1 MARLHRARHACR
13 PCCLVLC
20 FVASLLRAS
29 PLARE
34 GMWHG
39 PAASPRPFAMT
50 PCGMPV
56 SASVPY
62 KHISSPLGIRPVAL
76 AWLPVA
82 SFPLVSGCFLAT
94 AVRSVPPGLSQASPS
109 RLTCGQFISIC
120 FRPVRLTGY
129 RPVELSLYPPSGS
142 ELRRGRLLSASVR
155 PAHLG
160 WRPAVPSRIISGSY
174 IAACFATNEVLY
186 ICVGLPSVTLN
197 TEPEHLKLKAHFC
210 HPTSMCYWF
219 CV

>member
-1 MARLHRARHACR
+1 MVPCVFQPVPLLAGPHTSAHPASQRMRHLPCSVRLLRWTLVTRICGPPSAQPFLHVWPASRGPSYVARLHRARHAWR
-13 PCCLVLC
+13 PCCLALC
-20 FVASLLRAS
+20 FVASLLNAS

-39 PAASPRPFAMT
+39 PAASPRPFVRS

-94 AVRSVPPGLSQASPS
+94 AVRSVPLGLSQA
-109 RLTCGQFISIC
+109 
-120 FRPVRLTGY
+120 
-129 RPVELSLYPPSGS
+129 LSLI
-142 ELRRGRLLSASVR
+142 
-155 PAHLG
+155 H
-160 WRPAVPSRIISGSY
+160 I
-174 IAACFATNEVLY
+174 
-186 ICVGLPSVTLN
+186 
-197 TEPEHLKLKAHFC
+197 
-210 HPTSMCYWF
+210 
-219 CV
+219 